1 MDHRTEHKCLMWL
14 LRQGG
19 TPWHRT
25 CTRPRHT
32 WMISKS
38 ALPKRL
44 KTVLYVGL
52 SDSWTDTVEYLWCH
66 TTDVKVCQSTLDWL
80 GITITQL
87 QTKKASQPP
96 LASRPASR

>member
-1 MDHRTEHKCLMWL
+1 MDHRTEHK
-14 LRQGG
+14 GPDVA
-19 TPWHRT
+19 TS
-25 CTRPRHT
+25 TRWNSVSPHLHPPSP

-52 SDSWTDTVEYLWCH
+52 ADSWTDTVEYLCCH

-80 GITITQL
+80 GITVTQL